1 MNTQTHTR
9 LYLYLWIII
18 LVLQGSTFFFFK
30 LQTSSFWSAPESFDH
45 QVKAEARPRGGGVG
59 AVAVALSVAD
69 MTVGAMNV
77 AEEEA
82 VATIAG
88 QEEGLR
94 VWGKLHRATAPQGI
108 PP

>member
-1 MNTQTHTR
+1 M
-9 LYLYLWIII
+9 
-18 LVLQGSTFFFFK
+18 
-30 LQTSSFWSAPESFDH
+30 
-45 QVKAEARPRGGGVG
+45 KAEARPRGSDGTRGVRTAQKATEGGGVG